1 MLTKYDL
8 RKYKAIKA
16 EILQLQEQINELES
30 VMVAPKIPQLTGMPF
45 GGSSEPDKIGN
56 IVAKASKLRDMYYA
70 KLTGLV
76 ELQEAIENA
85 IAGLDSKEQLLIR
98 LYYFSGYTWEEVA
111 VRLNYSWQ
119 HIHRLHRAILDKLA
133 VVN

>member
-56 IVAKASKLRDMYYA
+56 IVAKANKLRDMYYT

-85 IAGLDSKEQLLIR
+85 IAGLDNKEQLLIR

-119 HIHRLHRAILDKLA
+119 HVHRLHRAILEKLS
-133 VVN
+133 V

>member
-56 IVAKASKLRDMYYA
+56 IVAKVNKLRDLYYD
-70 KLTGLV
+70 KLMALV

-85 IAGLDSKEQLLIR
+85 IAGLDSKERLLIR
-98 LYYFSGYTWEEVA
+98 LYYFSCYTWEEVA

-119 HIHRLHRAILDKLA
+119 HVHRLHRAILEKLA
-133 VVN
+133 A

>member
-1 MLTKYDL
+1 MLAKYDL

-30 VMVAPKIPQLTGMPF
+30 VMVAPKIPQLTGMQF

-56 IVAKASKLRDMYYA
+56 IVAKANKLRDMYYT

-119 HIHRLHRAILDKLA
+119 HVHRLHRAILEKLA
-133 VVN
+133 A

>member
-8 RKYKAIKA
+8 RKYKVVKA
-16 EILQLQEQINELES
+16 EIVQLQEQINELKS

-56 IVAKASKLRDMYYA
+56 VVAKADKLCDMYYSRL
-70 KLTGLV
+70 KVLV
-76 ELQEAIENA
+76 ELQATIENA
-85 IAGLDSKEQLLIR
+85 IAGLDSQEQLLIR
-98 LYYFSGYTWEEVA
+98 LYYFSNYTWEEVA

-119 HIHRLHRAILDKLA
+119 HIHRLHRAVLEKLA
-133 VVN
+133 V

>member
-30 VMVAPKIPQLTGMPF
+30 VMIAPKIPQLTGMPF

-56 IVAKASKLRDMYYA
+56 VVAKASKLQDLYYT
-70 KLTGLV
+70 KLKELV
-76 ELQEAIENA
+76 ELQETIENA
-85 IAGLDSKEQLLIR
+85 IAGLESQEQLLIR
-98 LYYFSGYTWEEVA
+98 LYYFSNYTWEQVA

-119 HIHRLHRAILDKLA
+119 HVHKLHRAILEKLA
-133 VVN
+133 KQV

>member
-16 EILQLQEQINELES
+16 EIVQLQEQITELKS

-45 GGSSEPDKIGN
+45 GGSGEPDKIGN
-56 IVAKASKLRDMYYA
+56 VVAKADKLSSLYYE
-70 KLTGLV
+70 KLKPLID
-76 ELQEAIENA
+76 LQITIENA
-85 IAGLDSKEQLLIR
+85 IEVLDEQERLLIR
-98 LYYFSGYTWEEVA
+98 LYYFSNYTWEEVA

-119 HIHRLHRAILDKLA
+119 HVHRLHRAILEKLA
-133 VVN
+133 V

>member
-16 EILQLQEQINELES
+16 EIVQLQEQINELES

-56 IVAKASKLRDMYYA
+56 IVAKANKLRDMYYT

-85 IAGLDSKEQLLIR
+85 IAGLDNKEQLLIR

-119 HIHRLHRAILDKLA
+119 HVHRLHRAILEKLS
-133 VVN
+133 V

>member
-56 IVAKASKLRDMYYA
+56 IVAKASKLRDLYYS
-70 KLTGLV
+70 KLEGLM
-76 ELQEAIENA
+76 ELQEEIENA
-85 IAGLDSKEQLLIR
+85 IAGLNSQEQLLIR
-98 LYYFSGYTWEEVA
+98 LYYFSDYTWEEVA

-119 HIHRLHRAILDKLA
+119 HIHRLHRAVLEKLA
-133 VVN
+133 V

>member
-8 RKYKAIKA
+8 RKYKAVKA
-16 EILQLQEQINELES
+16 EIVQLQEQINELKS

-56 IVAKASKLRDMYYA
+56 IVAKASKLQDLYYT
-70 KLTGLV
+70 KLAGLI
-76 ELQEAIENA
+76 ELQEAIETA
-85 IAGLDSKEQLLIR
+85 IAGLDNKEQLLIR

-119 HIHRLHRAILDKLA
+119 HVHRLHRAILEKLS
-133 VVN
+133 V

>member
-56 IVAKASKLRDMYYA
+56 IVAKANKLRDMYYT

-76 ELQEAIENA
+76 ELQEAIETA
-85 IAGLDSKEQLLIR
+85 IAGLDNKEQLLIR

-119 HIHRLHRAILDKLA
+119 HVHRLHRAILEKLA
-133 VVN
+133 A

>member
-16 EILQLQEQINELES
+16 EIVQLQEQINELES

-56 IVAKASKLRDMYYA
+56 IVAKASKLRD
-70 KLTGLV
+70 
-76 ELQEAIENA
+76 
-85 IAGLDSKEQLLIR
+85 
-98 LYYFSGYTWEEVA
+98 LYYEKRRQKNIFSAFY
-111 VRLNYSWQ
+111 
-119 HIHRLHRAILDKLA
+119 
-133 VVN
+133 

>member
-56 IVAKASKLRDMYYA
+56 IVAKANKLRDMYYA

-85 IAGLDSKEQLLIR
+85 IAGLDNKEQLLIR

-119 HIHRLHRAILDKLA
+119 HVHRLHRAILEKLS
-133 VVN
+133 V

>member
-16 EILQLQEQINELES
+16 EILQLQEQLTELKS

-56 IVAKASKLRDMYYA
+56 IVAKASKLQDLYYT
-70 KLTGLV
+70 KLEELV
-76 ELQEAIENA
+76 ELQETIENA
-85 IAGLDSKEQLLIR
+85 IAGLESQEQLLIR
-98 LYYFSGYTWEEVA
+98 LYYFSNYTWEQVA

-119 HIHRLHRAILDKLA
+119 HVHKLHRGILEKLA
-133 VVN
+133 KQA

>member
-16 EILQLQEQINELES
+16 EIVQLQEQINELES

-56 IVAKASKLRDMYYA
+56 IVAKASKLRDMYYT
-70 KLTGLV
+70 KLAGLV
-76 ELQEAIENA
+76 ELQETIEAA
-85 IAGLDSKEQLLIR
+85 IAGLDNKEQLLIR

-119 HIHRLHRAILDKLA
+119 HVHRLHRAILEKLS
-133 VVN
+133 V

>member
-56 IVAKASKLRDMYYA
+56 VVAKASKLRDLYYE
-70 KLTGLV
+70 KLAGLV
-76 ELQEAIENA
+76 ALQEAIENA

-111 VRLNYSWQ
+111 VRLNYSWTQ
-119 HIHRLHRAILDKLA
+119 THRIHRAILEKLA
-133 VVN
+133 A

>member
-16 EILQLQEQINELES
+16 EILQLQEQITELKS
-30 VMVAPKIPQLTGMPF
+30 IMVAPKIPQLTGMPF
-45 GGSSEPDKIGN
+45 GGNSEPDKIGN
-56 IVAKASKLRDMYYA
+56 IVAKASKLQDLYYS
-70 KLTGLV
+70 KLAELV
-76 ELQEAIENA
+76 KAQEAIENA

-119 HIHRLHRAILDKLA
+119 HVHRLHRAILEKLA
-133 VVN
+133 V

>member
-56 IVAKASKLRDMYYA
+56 VVAKADKLCDMYYSRL
-70 KLTGLV
+70 KVLV
-76 ELQEAIENA
+76 ELQATIENA
-85 IAGLDSKEQLLIR
+85 IAGLDSQEQLLIR
-98 LYYFSGYTWEEVA
+98 LYYFSNYTWEEVA

-119 HIHRLHRAILDKLA
+119 HVHRLHRAILEKLMM
-133 VVN
+133 

>member
-16 EILQLQEQINELES
+16 EILQLQEQITELES

-56 IVAKASKLRDMYYA
+56 IVAKVNKLRDLYND
-70 KLTGLV
+70 KLMALV

-85 IAGLDSKEQLLIR
+85 IAGLDSQEQLLIR
-98 LYYFSGYTWEEVA
+98 LYYFSSYTWEEVA

-119 HIHRLHRAILDKLA
+119 HVHRLHRAILEKLA
-133 VVN
+133 A

>member
-16 EILQLQEQINELES
+16 EIVQLQEQINELAS

-56 IVAKASKLRDMYYA
+56 VVAKADKLRNMYYSKLE
-70 KLTGLV
+70 GLV
-76 ELQEAIENA
+76 DLQATIENA
-85 IAGLDSKEQLLIR
+85 IAGLDSQEQLLIR
-98 LYYFSGYTWEEVA
+98 LYYFSSYTWEEVA
-111 VRLNYSWQ
+111 VRLNYSWTQ
-119 HIHRLHRAILDKLA
+119 THRKHRAILEKLA
-133 VVN
+133 V

>member
-56 IVAKASKLRDMYYA
+56 VVAKADKLRNMYYSKLE
-70 KLTGLV
+70 GLV
-76 ELQEAIENA
+76 DLQATIENA
-85 IAGLDSKEQLLIR
+85 IAGLDSQEQLLIR
-98 LYYFSGYTWEEVA
+98 LYYFSNYTWEEVA

-119 HIHRLHRAILDKLA
+119 HVHRLHRAILEKLMM
-133 VVN
+133 